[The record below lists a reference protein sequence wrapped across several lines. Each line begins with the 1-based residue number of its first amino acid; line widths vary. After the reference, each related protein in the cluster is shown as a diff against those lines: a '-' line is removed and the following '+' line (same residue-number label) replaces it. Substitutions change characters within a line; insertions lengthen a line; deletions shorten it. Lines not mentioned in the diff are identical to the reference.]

1 MTFQSP
7 TLRHDVT
14 SESTYAASSNDE
26 VTPMIDVVDR
36 WVAEKPDDLA
46 VIDGDRHF
54 TWSRFRERI
63 ERNAAAQVASGVRPG
78 DRIAFLDKNSVA
90 CVETTLAASLTGA
103 ANAVIN
109 FRLSPAEVAYII
121 NDAQAS
127 LVITGPEF
135 VDTIAAIRDELTT
148 VERVIVSGGPD
159 DEYERWLDCGS
170 ESFVAAP
177 FDPDA
182 AFLQLYTSGTTGHPK
197 GAMLTHRSLSA
208 HSRAAVTGFRF
219 TEDSVSMVAMPLF
232 HVGGSSWVLAG
243 MSVGAQTVIV
253 RETVPGDVLDEMVE
267 RAVTHAF
274 FVPAVYGF
282 FLADRRLHK
291 RNYSAVRCLGYG
303 GSPMPL
309 PTIRACLDAWP
320 DVDFYQVY
328 GMTEMSGVFSVLTPA
343 DHRDATHPE
352 RLVSA
357 GRVLPGN
364 IVKVVDPVGNTL
376 PPNTVGELWTKS
388 QQHMLGYWRNPQ
400 ATAETLVGDWLRTGD
415 AGHMD
420 PDGYLFISDRVKDM
434 IITGGENV
442 YPVEVERVVVE
453 HEAVADV
460 AVIGVPDDKW
470 GESVKAVVVLNADSA
485 VTEDELI
492 DYCRGRLAGY
502 KIPKTVDFVS
512 ALPRN
517 STGKILKR
525 EIRKE
530 YWAGRTLHT

>member
-197 GAMLTHRSLSA
+197 GADAHAPQSVGPQSRRGHRIPLHGGLGEHGGHA
-208 HSRAAVTGFRF
+208 
-219 TEDSVSMVAMPLF
+219 SVS
-232 HVGGSSWVLAG
+232 
-243 MSVGAQTVIV
+243 
-253 RETVPGDVLDEMVE
+253 
-267 RAVTHAF
+267 
-274 FVPAVYGF
+274 
-282 FLADRRLHK
+282 RR
-291 RNYSAVRCLGYG
+291 
-303 GSPMPL
+303 
-309 PTIRACLDAWP
+309 
-320 DVDFYQVY
+320 
-328 GMTEMSGVFSVLTPA
+328 
-343 DHRDATHPE
+343 
-352 RLVSA
+352 
-357 GRVLPGN
+357 
-364 IVKVVDPVGNTL
+364 
-376 PPNTVGELWTKS
+376 
-388 QQHMLGYWRNPQ
+388 
-400 ATAETLVGDWLRTGD
+400 
-415 AGHMD
+415 
-420 PDGYLFISDRVKDM
+420 
-434 IITGGENV
+434 
-442 YPVEVERVVVE
+442 RVVVG
-453 HEAVADV
+453 ARGYV
-460 AVIGVPDDKW
+460 GGCPDGDRARD
-470 GESVKAVVVLNADSA
+470 GA
-485 VTEDELI
+485 
-492 DYCRGRLAGY
+492 R
-502 KIPKTVDFVS
+502 
-512 ALPRN
+512 
-517 STGKILKR
+517 
-525 EIRKE
+525 
-530 YWAGRTLHT
+530 